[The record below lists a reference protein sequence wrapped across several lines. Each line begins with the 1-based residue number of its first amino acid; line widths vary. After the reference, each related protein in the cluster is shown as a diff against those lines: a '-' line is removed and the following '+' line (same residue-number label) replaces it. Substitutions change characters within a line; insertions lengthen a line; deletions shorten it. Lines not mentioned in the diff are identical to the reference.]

1 MSQYLKGF
9 DNNEHHKMK
18 DLIQLFR
25 LTLEVEVVPAFW
37 KLTFKIRIAYPH
49 SKTVKI
55 KISLKKFN
63 IIKMK
68 LSLPHRGKIKWVKTE
83 ISGAYEL

>member
-1 MSQYLKGF
+1 
-9 DNNEHHKMK
+9 MK
-18 DLIQLFR
+18 DLIKVFR
-25 LTLEVEVVPAFW
+25 LILLSEYEVVPAFW
-37 KLTFKIRIAYPH
+37 KLTLKIRTAYPH

-68 LSLPHRGKIKWVKTE
+68 LPLPHWRKSKWIKTE